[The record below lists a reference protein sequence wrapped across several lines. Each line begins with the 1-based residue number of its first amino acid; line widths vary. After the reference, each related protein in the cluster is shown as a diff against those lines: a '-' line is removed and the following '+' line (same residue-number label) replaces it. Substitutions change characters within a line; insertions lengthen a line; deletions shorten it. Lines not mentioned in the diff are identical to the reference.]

1 MSGRNLFAYLLL
13 MLACGPAAADE
24 LVMKNGSR
32 LIGKLVSASQ
42 SDVVFDTPFAGQI
55 IIKQANIARIVAD
68 QKVTLMMQDGRVYR
82 EKQIVSKDQ
91 RLLVMAS
98 EEQPVVFDVADI
110 KLVNPEPWRIG
121 DGYKWFGQINTAITS
136 ERGNTDTD
144 ELDLDFETIWRSL
157 EDRYTLRGAWE
168 IDEVGGTKNK
178 DTSRLRGKYD
188 RFSQDDPI
196 NYVGFQL
203 AFERDEFADLDLRT
217 TVGPYVGRQF
227 FETQLLTMHAELGVV
242 FVDEQ
247 FDVAEDDD
255 YWGANWEL
263 RLSSDIIPDTL
274 LYVLADGVFNFTHR
288 NRNLVN
294 AGIGISLPT
303 IYGLR
308 AGAEVSY
315 AYNGGAVE
323 GVDELDET
331 YKVKF
336 GYAW

>member
-1 MSGRNLFAYLLL
+1 MSARHVLAYLLS
-13 MLACGPAAADE
+13 MLACSQASADE

-55 IIKQANIARIVAD
+55 SIKQANISRIVAD
-68 QKVTLMMQDGRVYR
+68 QKVTLMMQDGSVYR
-82 EKQIVSKDQ
+82 EKQIVSKEQ
-91 RLLVMAS
+91 RLLVMA
-98 EEQPVVFDVADI
+98 EDEQPVVFDVADI

-121 DGYKWFGQINTAITS
+121 DGYKWFGQINTAINY

-157 EDRYTLRGAWE
+157 EDRYTIRGAWE

-188 RFSQDDPI
+188 RFSADDPD
-196 NYVGFQL
+196 NYLGFQL

-227 FETQLLTMHAELGVV
+227 FETRLLTLHAELGVV
-242 FVDEQ
+242 HVDEQ
-247 FDVAEDDD
+247 FDVAADDD
-255 YWGANWEL
+255 YWGSNWEL
-263 RLSSDIIPDTL
+263 RLSSEIIPGML
-274 LYVLADGVFNFTHR
+274 LYALADGVVNFTHR

-294 AGIGISLPT
+294 ASMGISLPI
-303 IYGLR
+303 IYGLK
-308 AGAEVSY
+308 AGAEVTY

-323 GVDELDET
+323 GVDDLDET
-331 YKVKF
+331 YNVKF